1 MPTYEYECPRC
12 GRRAERV
19 SRMKDRHEPIYCVP
33 CWDVVE
39 EEHPVAMNLVPSL
52 FSRPLVAE
60 EVVAA
65 RKEKAPEIDAYHE
78 RTQANFNAETYRR
91 HKAAHRIEGQKDR
104 ARQYRWT
111 SKTFIPGGGVMT
123 KYPKGLEKD

>member
-1 MPTYEYECPRC
+1 MPTYEYECATC
-12 GRRAERV
+12 GYTDEKFLTLEQFDDNHT
-19 SRMKDRHEPIYCVP
+19 RMCRNCTETMWIK
-33 CWDVVE
+33 
-39 EEHPVAMNLVPSL
+39 PS

-60 EVVAA
+60 EVVEA
-65 RKEKAPEIDAYHE
+65 RKEKAPEIEAYHKI
-78 RTQANFNAETYRR
+78 TQANFDAETYKR